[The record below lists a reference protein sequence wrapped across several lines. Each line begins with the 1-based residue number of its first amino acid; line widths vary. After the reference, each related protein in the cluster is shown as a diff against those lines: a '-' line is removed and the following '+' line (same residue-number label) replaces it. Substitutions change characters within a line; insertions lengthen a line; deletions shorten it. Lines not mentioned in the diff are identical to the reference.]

1 MNYINVMSECTVD
14 SDSNTTNMKINP
26 FDYLFYK
33 VYKFLSFIS
42 YGGGTTE
49 RVSAISILSLLF
61 ALNLLMLLSLIFD
74 TVSPPIFTACSFF
87 IVIFNLIYYNLKDD
101 IILTKYSQES
111 EHSRTVGNMIVT
123 VYVIL
128 TFVMLIW
135 TA

>member
-74 TVSPPIFTACSFF
+74 TVSPAIFTACSF
-87 IVIFNLIYYNLKDD
+87 L
-101 IILTKYSQES
+101 
-111 EHSRTVGNMIVT
+111 
-123 VYVIL
+123 
-128 TFVMLIW
+128 
-135 TA
+135 

>member
-74 TVSPPIFTACSFF
+74 TVSPAIFTACSFF
-87 IVIFNLIYYNLKDD
+87 IVIFSDSPQTHLIFL
-101 IILTKYSQES
+101 
-111 EHSRTVGNMIVT
+111 
-123 VYVIL
+123 VY
-128 TFVMLIW
+128 
-135 TA
+135 

>member
-1 MNYINVMSECTVD
+1 
-14 SDSNTTNMKINP
+14 MKINP
-26 FDYLFYK
+26 ADYLFYK

-49 RVSAISILSLLF
+49 RVSTISILSLLF
-61 ALNLLMLLSLIFD
+61 VLNLLMLLSLIFG
-74 TVSPPIFTACSFF
+74 TVSTAIFTVCSFF

-101 IILTKYSQES
+101 IIIAKYSQES

-123 VYVIL
+123 IYVIL